1 MFISLAYVDRQIK
14 RDREEEAAAAEAAAV
29 KDAATAGAA
38 AEGRGQRE
46 EEEEEQEW
54 WDSER
59 GVSGA
64 MSRVY
69 DVQVWML
76 RCFACSWR

>member
-14 RDREEEAAAAEAAAV
+14 RDTEEEKAAAAAHHAAAGV
-29 KDAATAGAA
+29 Q
-38 AEGRGQRE
+38 GRADEQ
-46 EEEEEQEW
+46 EEQEW

-69 DVQVWML
+69 DVQV
-76 RCFACSWR
+76 C

>member
-14 RDREEEAAAAEAAAV
+14 RDIEEEKAAAAAHHAAAGV
-29 KDAATAGAA
+29 Q
-38 AEGRGQRE
+38 GRADEQ
-46 EEEEEQEW
+46 EEQEW

-69 DVQVWML
+69 DVQV
-76 RCFACSWR
+76 C